1 MILTKA
7 NQKTLKKTQIN
18 TGNINHVFPLLCPVR
33 ERDWIDGWDCKMV
46 HSESGLIEK
55 DCVFTTAHH
64 SDLETVWH
72 VTQYDKENYAIEFLR
87 ITPNENTVRI
97 NIQLE
102 KVDDFK
108 TKAHISYL
116 YTLLNEDESEFKMKQ
131 LEQSFSDSMVYWENA
146 INYYLQTSEMLKN
159 RLFQGVELET

>member
-1 MILTKA
+1 MIFIEA
-7 NQKTLKKTQIN
+7 NQKKSRAIMNK

-33 ERDWIDGWDCKMV
+33 ERDWIDGWDCKMI

-55 DCVFTTAHH
+55 NCVFTTGHH
-64 SDLETVWH
+64 SDIETVWH
-72 VTQYDKENYAIEFLR
+72 VTQYDTENYTLEFLR
-87 ITPNENTVRI
+87 ITPSENTVRI

-131 LEQSFSDSMVYWENA
+131 LEQSFSESMIYWEKA
-146 INYYLQTSEMLKN
+146 INHYLQIGEMMKN
-159 RLFQGVELET
+159 